1 MSVILIDDKKV
12 TNYISLGIMEILNN
26 SELAKQFCEI
36 IQNRL
41 LYGHSLDT
49 ARYAVQIGLVFD
61 KTMDLVELAKAGLLH
76 DLGKIDIPVEI
87 LNKPGK
93 LNDYEFS
100 IMQTHPRKGYDR
112 LIQLE
117 VEEQVCDAAL
127 HHHEKLSGSGYPEGT
142 TDITL
147 QTQIITVSDIF
158 SALTE
163 LRSYKKPMSSNEAF
177 KIMREEMSGLNQAL
191 IDILES
197 RVLDEVEDFRAR
209 QIAAYI
215 RSGKWKTKSVDLVYT
230 LGDRVVF
237 EATRK
242 GVMFYGEKLCGN

>member
-49 ARYAVQIGLVFD
+49 ARYAVQIGLVLD
-61 KTMDLVELAKAGLLH
+61 KNLDLIKLAKAGLLH

-100 IMQTHPRKGYDR
+100 IMQTHPRKGYNR

-117 VEEQVCDAAL
+117 VEEQVQDAAL
-127 HHHEKLSGSGYPEGT
+127 RHHEKLSGKGYPNGV
-142 TDITL
+142 TDIAL
-147 QTQIITVSDIF
+147 PTQIITVSDIF

-163 LRSYKKPMSSNEAF
+163 LRSYKKPMSSSKAF
-177 KIMREEMSGLNQAL
+177 EIMRGMDGLNSEF
-191 IDILES
+191 IEILES
-197 RVLDEVEDFRAR
+197 RAIDETEDFRAR
-209 QIAAYI
+209 QIAAYF
-215 RSGKWKTKSVDLVYT
+215 RSGSWLKSVSLVYM
-230 LGDRVVF
+230 LGDEIVCKVVRNY
-237 EATRK
+237 E
-242 GVMFYGEKLCGN
+242 

>member
-1 MSVILIDDKKV
+1 MSVILLDDKEV
-12 TNYISLGIMEILNN
+12 RGYTSLGTLDILENA
-26 SELAKQFCEI
+26 ELARSFCEI
-36 IQNRL
+36 INNRG
-41 LYGHSLDT
+41 LYDHSLDT
-49 ARYAVQIGLVFD
+49 ARYAVQIGLVLD
-61 KTMDLVELAKAGLLH
+61 ADIDLVKLAKAGLLH
-76 DLGKIDIPVEI
+76 DIGKLDIPVEI

-117 VEEQVCDAAL
+117 VEEQIQDAAL

-147 QTQIITVSDIF
+147 QTQIITIADIF

-163 LRSYKKPMSSNEAF
+163 LRSYKKPMSSSKAF
-177 KIMREEMSGLNQAL
+177 EIMREEMSGLNQAL

-209 QIAAYI
+209 QVAAYI

>member
-1 MSVILIDDKKV
+1 MSAILIDDKKV
-12 TNYISLGIMEILNN
+12 TSYISLGIMEILNS
-26 SELAKQFCEI
+26 SELAKQFCSI
-36 IQNRL
+36 IQERL

-49 ARYAVQIGLVFD
+49 ARYAVQIGLVLNNGI
-61 KTMDLVELAKAGLLH
+61 DLIELAKAGLLH
-76 DLGKIDIPVEI
+76 DLGKVDIPSEI
-87 LNKPGK
+87 LNKPGR

-100 IMQTHPRKGYDR
+100 IMKTHSQKGYDR
-112 LIQLE
+112 LCQLG

-163 LRSYKKPMSSNEAF
+163 LRSYKKPISSSKAF

-197 RVLDEVEDFRAR
+197 RVIDESEDFRAR

-215 RSGKWKTKSVDLVYT
+215 RGTSWARSVSLVHM
-230 LGDRVVF
+230 LGDEILCEVVRNY
-237 EATRK
+237 ER
-242 GVMFYGEKLCGN
+242 